1 MAESTGKVT
10 GDGKRGE
17 QVLQARGTKVAKQKC
32 NKDIFIFAYKLLKF
46 NGQFLQHACIYMY
59 LRMHDCACIWSLPG
73 QKCTCTGLATL
84 TSA

>member
-32 NKDIFIFAYKLLKF
+32 NKDIFIQPTSCSNFMVSF
-46 NGQFLQHACIYMY
+46 CSMHVSTCIY
-59 LRMHDCACIWSLPG
+59 A
-73 QKCTCTGLATL
+73 
-84 TSA
+84 

>member
-32 NKDIFIFAYKLLKF
+32 NKDIFIFC
-46 NGQFLQHACIYMY
+46 LQVAQI
-59 LRMHDCACIWSLPG
+59 
-73 QKCTCTGLATL
+73 
-84 TSA
+84 